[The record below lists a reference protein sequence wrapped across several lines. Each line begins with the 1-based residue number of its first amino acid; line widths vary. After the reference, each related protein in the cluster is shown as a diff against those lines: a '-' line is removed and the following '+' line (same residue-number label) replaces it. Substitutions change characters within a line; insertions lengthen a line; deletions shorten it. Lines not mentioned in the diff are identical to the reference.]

1 MAYQD
6 DLYDKLD
13 EQTKDIVKAMPD
25 FASKFFRKIKS
36 KGMSPRTRLQYA
48 YDLKR
53 FFDFL
58 ENSAGFKNENMKTMT
73 AEEVL
78 GRLNN
83 DDIQEYLDTLEYY
96 EVRTKDGQT
105 RKKRSSEAMKA
116 RRISSLRSFYK
127 YYFKTG
133 EITNNLADLMELPKM
148 HDKAIVV
155 MERSEVARMLA
166 AVTDTTGMSEGDIK
180 RHKKIEKR
188 DVAIITLLLG
198 TGIRVSELVGIDLLD
213 IDYYESSILV
223 TRKGGDQDEVYF
235 GEEVESALLE
245 YQEECRE
252 SLLGEDKK
260 ERAFFLSMHHK
271 RLSVAM
277 VEKMVKGYAEKAGL
291 NMKVTPHS
299 CRKSFGTAIYNQTG
313 DIYLVADALH
323 HSSVETTKRH
333 YAKVNPEHKRIAAK
347 EASSLLSDD

>member
-13 EQTKDIVKAMPD
+13 AQTKDIVKTMPN
-25 FASKFFRKIKS
+25 FAAKFFRSLKIKN
-36 KGMSPRTRLQYA
+36 MSSRTMLQYA
-48 YDLKR
+48 YDLRR
-53 FFDFL
+53 FFDYL
-58 ENSAGFKNENMKTMT
+58 DASAGFKDENIKTMT
-73 AEEVL
+73 AEDVL

-83 DDIQEYLDTLEYY
+83 DDIQEYLETLDYY
-96 EVRTKDGQT
+96 EVVSEDGQK
-105 RKKRSSEAMKA
+105 RKKRSSEAIKA

-127 YYFKTG
+127 YYFKIG

-148 HDKAIVV
+148 HDKEIVV
-155 MERSEVARMLA
+155 MQRSEVARMLA
-166 AVTDTTGMSEGDIK
+166 AVTDTTGMNDGDIK
-180 RHKKIEKR
+180 RHNKIEKR

-213 IDYYESSILV
+213 IDYFESSILV

-235 GEEVESALLE
+235 GEEVEIALLE
-245 YQEECRE
+245 YQEQCRE
-252 SLLGEDKK
+252 MLLGENKK
-260 ERAFFLSMHHK
+260 EKAFFLSMHHK

-323 HSSVETTKRH
+323 HSSVETTKKH
-333 YAKVNPEHKRIAAK
+333 YTKVNSEHKRIAAK